1 LCDAA
6 PPDEAE
12 RARIF
17 DGCEE
22 GLVAMNLQI
31 VSGRAGR
38 VLQLDLKQPRIL
50 ALLAAGVVVAVGL
63 VFAAGLQ
70 LGRFVAGP
78 LDRAA
83 LNRDLDQQRLDLN
96 AIRGEMQGKVDA
108 LVARVGTLN
117 AHLIRLDALGRRVT
131 DLADLDRGEFDFDQ
145 PPPLGGPAAEEL
157 PSGSAE
163 VPEITAAIDALETQ
177 LLDRQRQFTV
187 LESLMSTRSLG
198 ERIVPGGW
206 PIVGGWISSHFG
218 HRSDPFTGRG
228 AFHSGVDFAAPP
240 GSRVISTGPGV
251 VSYSGY
257 KDGYGYVVE
266 ISHPTGY
273 VTRYGHNSRNLVRE
287 GQTVQKG
294 DAIAVI
300 GSTGRSTGTH
310 VHFEVERD
318 GNRLNPMRYLSAP

>member
-1 LCDAA
+1 
-6 PPDEAE
+6 
-12 RARIF
+12 
-17 DGCEE
+17 
-22 GLVAMNLQI
+22 
-31 VSGRAGR
+31 
-38 VLQLDLKQPRIL
+38 
-50 ALLAAGVVVAVGL
+50 
-63 VFAAGLQ
+63 
-70 LGRFVAGP
+70 
-78 LDRAA
+78 
-83 LNRDLDQQRLDLN
+83 
-96 AIRGEMQGKVDA
+96 
-108 LVARVGTLN
+108 
-117 AHLIRLDALGRRVT
+117 
-131 DLADLDRGEFDFDQ
+131 
-145 PPPLGGPAAEEL
+145 
-157 PSGSAE
+157 
-163 VPEITAAIDALETQ
+163 VPEITAAIDSLEAQ

-240 GSRVISTGPGV
+240 GSRVISTGPGF
-251 VSYSGY
+251 VSFSGY